1 MSEKQISSGLKTAL
15 ELGPIIA
22 FFVAYIWLKDR
33 IFTIGGTEYDG
44 FIIVTAGFIPVFLI
58 SIGILWALTGHL
70 SKMQVMTA
78 ILITVFGGLS
88 IWFNDPKFFKMKPTI
103 IYLLF
108 GGILGAGLLQGRSY
122 LQTMMDTVMPLTR
135 QGWMILTRRLM
146 LFFFGLA
153 LLNEIIWR
161 TQTEEIWVYFK
172 TFGLTAAIFVFFI
185 TQSKLFEEYKSAPED

>member
-1 MSEKQISSGLKTAL
+1 MKERKINGALKTAL
-15 ELGPIIA
+15 ELGPILA
-22 FFVAYIWLKDR
+22 FFVAYLLLKDR

-44 FIIVTAGFIPVFLI
+44 FIIVTAGFIPVFLA
-58 SIGILWALTGHL
+58 SIGVLWALTGHL
-70 SKMQVMTA
+70 SKMQLMTA

-108 GGILGAGLLQGRSY
+108 GGILAIGLLQRRSY
-122 LQTMMDTVMPLTR
+122 LQTVMDTVMPLTHE
-135 QGWMILTRRLM
+135 GWMILTRRLM

-161 TQTEEIWVYFK
+161 TQSEETWVYFK

-185 TQSKLFEEYKSAPED
+185 TQSRLFQEHSSSPKE